1 MSNQRTTDP
10 RKRGKHQSSLE
21 KDDDTHQRPSP
32 PPLHPFQPIYPRPS
46 HPLPPPPPN
55 RTALDPIACHVLD
68 RHRIGE
74 IGPEDRRAREPNSMA
89 RMRASVDG
97 HLFAAPADDP
107 LPKYGKHRQ
116 RDPYPS
122 PADMASSWRKP
133 STVHAPAPFR
143 PIALSPNFGSGAR
156 AASSPENE
164 VPGFRYLVHPEN
176 NPPAGANALPSLGL
190 LRTGSNEPRQE
201 PALAAMPSVPAAP
214 PSTPNH
220 PPPPPPPDNDG
231 EQDMEISDDERSMED
246 VETSTT
252 PARPFTFGTVT
263 ERINYNARKN
273 PIGPLAESPRTVC
286 VFNAFVTPSSPVP
299 AEATAAST
307 PVLTDKGSSPRA
319 PLLRAQSLPA
329 IATIDEQDMELDELF
344 NSPSTSVPSSSSD
357 EDELASSSSD
367 EELDEKKPGN
377 VEARA
382 DLVLIPDL
390 GSGKRGPVVTREQY
404 SSSPSFERKDLK
416 EILSDDEESLAPH
429 FRALREEVL
438 KMEPHEVR
446 MLLNQDVE
454 ALIPRIDDQGTNG
467 DDEREEEESSGS
479 SIPELVDP
487 DSGSDDGRID
497 SPEPHIEI
505 LAERS
510 PPKGST
516 TVFTTDQ
523 LMRLVNGHLHRL
535 HLPVYAPTTS
545 DFSRFGR
552 LKAWSGKFE
561 YDAHQYKNT
570 EIVETGRPLHDF
582 FQIIIAHAPILLE
595 SDKYPAHDAPVTEDE
610 LRRLSYVTWDGLFRL
625 TPNSVLP
632 RLFNGEIFR
641 EFGPETQER
650 DISLQAA
657 ISIVVQR
664 RPGVIACHSLLR
676 SCLLDFNG
684 LGLALIHRHG
694 WKLDT
699 TSCFHPMPKPTIPC
713 LDADENLQFRAINH
727 TLAING
733 YTVVSCLG
741 DEVLKLRFR
750 EPAMIA
756 HMLHHNMLT
765 VVNDEDEDGPSVEQR
780 AMRIPEAGFN
790 FRCPFS
796 VAKTQPFQVA
806 NPKGKERA
814 VQSWMSV
821 DREPT
826 ADNSHGTTGH
836 RRLSNSIPAPR
847 AYFRRG
853 HPGRHQAHSAPV
865 NPTAGAPRMSPVQ
878 RHRLRIMNPP
888 PYRPSPLS
896 RSLTI
901 YSDSSP

>member
-1 MSNQRTTDP
+1 MPNQRTTDP

-32 PPLHPFQPIYPRPS
+32 LPLHPFQPIYPRPS

-89 RMRASVDG
+89 RMRASVDGTMIAPQTVYTGLHNPQTGLPAVLTGHMEG

-156 AASSPENE
+156 AASSPEDE

-201 PALAAMPSVPAAP
+201 VRQVPVGTGQRYDTPALPSLLLNTQPPLAATPPVPAAP

-252 PARPFTFGTVT
+252 PARPFTFGSVT
-263 ERINYNARKN
+263 
-273 PIGPLAESPRTVC
+273 GPLAESPRTVC

-299 AEATAAST
+299 AEATPAST

-344 NSPSTSVPSSSSD
+344 TSPSTSVPSSSSD

-438 KMEPHEVR
+438 KMEPHE
-446 MLLNQDVE
+446 
-454 ALIPRIDDQGTNG
+454 GTNG

-570 EIVETGRPLHDF
+570 EIVETGCPLHDF

-610 LRRLSYVTWDGLFRL
+610 LRRLSYVTWDGLFR
-625 TPNSVLP
+625 V
-632 RLFNGEIFR
+632 
-641 EFGPETQER
+641 
-650 DISLQAA
+650 
-657 ISIVVQR
+657 R
-664 RPGVIACHSLLR
+664 RR
-676 SCLLDFNG
+676 SC
-684 LGLALIHRHG
+684 
-694 WKLDT
+694 
-699 TSCFHPMPKPTIPC
+699 
-713 LDADENLQFRAINH
+713 
-727 TLAING
+727 
-733 YTVVSCLG
+733 
-741 DEVLKLRFR
+741 
-750 EPAMIA
+750 
-756 HMLHHNMLT
+756 
-765 VVNDEDEDGPSVEQR
+765 
-780 AMRIPEAGFN
+780 
-790 FRCPFS
+790 
-796 VAKTQPFQVA
+796 
-806 NPKGKERA
+806 
-814 VQSWMSV
+814 
-821 DREPT
+821 PT
-826 ADNSHGTTGH
+826 AVLD
-836 RRLSNSIPAPR
+836 
-847 AYFRRG
+847 
-853 HPGRHQAHSAPV
+853 
-865 NPTAGAPRMSPVQ
+865 
-878 RHRLRIMNPP
+878 
-888 PYRPSPLS
+888 
-896 RSLTI
+896 
-901 YSDSSP
+901 